1 MSLSDW
7 DLNLQTFRKLV
18 DALEEGVYI
27 TDDQRRIIYWNR
39 GAEQIT
45 GFTAD
50 EVLGRP
56 CSDSILTHVDED
68 GCCLC
73 QGNCPL
79 AAVMADGRSREA
91 TVYLHHKEGHRLP
104 VSVRVQPIR
113 DASGEVVGAAEVFSD
128 VSNIQHLEEQVRRL
142 ERQAYVDPL
151 TGLVNRRYA
160 SEVLH
165 NKIEEMRRVERNMS
179 VALLDIDHFK
189 SINDQ
194 HGHQVGD
201 RALVM
206 VGQTLRLNAR
216 PFDVVARW
224 GGEEFMLLLMN
235 LENEELEPTLS
246 RLRRLVS
253 SSHFYEGEDEVRLTV
268 SIGAT
273 RVLPEDTPELALARA
288 DELLYQSKQNGRNRV
303 TVDGLDQAA

>member
-1 MSLSDW
+1 MSFNEW
-7 DLNLQTFRKLV
+7 NLNSQTFRKLIDV
-18 DALEEGVYI
+18 LQEGVYI
-27 TDDQRRIIYWNR
+27 TDEQRRIIYWNH

-45 GFTAD
+45 GFTAE
-50 EVLGRP
+50 EVLGRT
-56 CSDSILTHVDED
+56 CSDSILTHVDGE

-79 AAVMADGRSREA
+79 AAAIADGRSRQS
-91 TVYLHHKEGHRLP
+91 TVYLHHKLGHRLP

-113 DASGEVVGAAEVFSD
+113 DGSGEVVGAAEVFSD
-128 VSNIQHLEEQVRRL
+128 ISNIYHLEEQVRRL
-142 ERQAYVDPL
+142 ERQAYIDPL

-165 NKIEEMRRVERNMS
+165 SKIEEMRRVDRNMS

-189 SINDQ
+189 AINDH

-206 VGQTLRLNAR
+206 MGQTLRLNAR

-235 LENEELEPTLS
+235 LEHEELQPTLA
-246 RLRRLVS
+246 RLRELVG
-253 SSHFYEGEDEVRLTV
+253 SSHFYEGEGEVRITV

-273 RVLPEDTPELALARA
+273 RVHPQDTPELAIARA
-288 DELLYQSKQNGRNRV
+288 DELLYQSKRDGRNRV
-303 TVDGLDQAA
+303 TVDALDPAA